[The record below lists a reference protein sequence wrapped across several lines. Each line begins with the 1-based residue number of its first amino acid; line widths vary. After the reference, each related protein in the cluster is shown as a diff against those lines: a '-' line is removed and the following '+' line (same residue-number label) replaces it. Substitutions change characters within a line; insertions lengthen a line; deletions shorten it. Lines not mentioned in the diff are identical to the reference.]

1 MQHTARTR
9 GLARF
14 TAQFLL
20 IGGTIIGMWLVA
32 ALAIEH
38 VPTVVL
44 GVMLALIL
52 GTFVYRELR

>member
-20 IGGTIIGMWLVA
+20 IGGAIIGMWLVA
-32 ALAIEH
+32 GLAIEH

>member
-1 MQHTARTR
+1 MQHTVRTR

-20 IGGTIIGMWLVA
+20 IGGAIIGMWLIA

-38 VPTVVL
+38 VPTAVL
-44 GVMLALIL
+44 AVILALLL
-52 GTFVYRELR
+52 GTFVYRGLR